1 MSSATLPEA
10 AAAYLAALERELADL
25 PADER
30 AELLEE
36 IEASLLE
43 AGDDPEATL
52 GTPAR
57 FAAELR
63 ASAGLAPPPTAP
75 ALPRESAWTRLKRDP
90 AFRSALA
97 TARELEPIW
106 WAARA
111 YIVLAAFTVGTRETY
126 AVPFPRLSGFRSLDI
141 ALVALAVASSIA
153 LGFVGRRF
161 PGRLRALRIA
171 LNLAA
176 VACLILLPEFVDRSR
191 GGAEEIITVP
201 APAVS
206 GLANSGQR
214 VENVYPYDRRGRL
227 LHDVRLFDQ
236 NGTPLSVGAGD
247 NDPNR
252 RLVETRTGRVVF
264 NAFPIRYF
272 DPGTRTV
279 AHPNAVPHDLQPR
292 PLR

>member
-1 MSSATLPEA
+1 MSAATLPA
-10 AAAYLAALERELADL
+10 AAAAHLAALERELADL

-36 IEASLLE
+36 IEASLLA

-63 ASAGLAPPPTAP
+63 ASAGLAPAP
-75 ALPRESAWTRLKRDP
+75 AIAAAPRESAWTRLKRDP

-111 YIVLAAFTVGTRETY
+111 YIVLAAFTVGTREVY
-126 AVPFPRLSGFRSLDI
+126 AVPFPRLSGYPALDVV
-141 ALVALAVASSIA
+141 LVALVVAVSIA
-153 LGFVGRRF
+153 LG
-161 PGRLRALRIA
+161 L
-171 LNLAA
+171 
-176 VACLILLPEFVDRSR
+176 VDRR
-191 GGAEEIITVP
+191 P
-201 APAVS
+201 
-206 GLANSGQR
+206 
-214 VENVYPYDRRGRL
+214 
-227 LHDVRLFDQ
+227 
-236 NGTPLSVGAGD
+236 
-247 NDPNR
+247 
-252 RLVETRTGRVVF
+252 VETRTGRVVF

-272 DPGTRTV
+272 EPGTRKVT
-279 AHPNAVPHDLQPR
+279 HPNAVPHGMKPK

>member
-1 MSSATLPEA
+1 MSSATLPKP

-30 AELLEE
+30 TELLEE
-36 IEASLLE
+36 VEASLLE

-63 ASAGLAPPPTAP
+63 ASAGLAPAP
-75 ALPRESAWTRLKRDP
+75 AGPAAPRESAWTRLKRDP

-111 YIVLAAFTVGTRETY
+111 YIVLAAFTVGTREVY
-126 AVPFPRLSGFRSLDI
+126 SVPFPRLSGYPALDV
-141 ALVALAVASSIA
+141 ALVALVAAVSIA
-153 LGFVGRRF
+153 LGLVGRRH

-176 VACLILLPEFVDRSR
+176 VACLLLFPEFVDRSR
-191 GGAEEIITVP
+191 GGAQEILAVP
-201 APAVS
+201 APVIS
-206 GLANSGQR
+206 GLANSGNR

-236 NGTPLSVGAGD
+236 NGLPLSVGAGD
-247 NDPNR
+247 TDPNR

-279 AHPNAVPHDLQPR
+279 AHPNAVPHGLQPK